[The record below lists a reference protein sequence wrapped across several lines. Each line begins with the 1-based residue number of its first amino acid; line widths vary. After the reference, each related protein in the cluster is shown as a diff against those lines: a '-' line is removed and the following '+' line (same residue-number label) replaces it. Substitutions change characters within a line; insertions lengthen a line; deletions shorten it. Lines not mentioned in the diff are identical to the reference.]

1 MLRVNCSQLQLQ
13 MLTRIDAAYRQRD
26 ATPELL
32 QSIQLEVL
40 YGSLCVIQQIFLLGD
55 NVRNRTAQ
63 IARVIARH
71 YYHYCYH
78 LSEKNMQARVVYY
91 TVVGKINARVHF

>member
-1 MLRVNCSQLQLQ
+1 MSDNVRR
-13 MLTRIDAAYRQRD
+13 TRIGAAYRQRD

-32 QSIQLEVL
+32 QSIQLEML
-40 YGSLCVIQQIFLLGD
+40 YESLCVIQQVFLLGD
-55 NVRNRTAQ
+55 DARNRTAQ

-78 LSEKNMQARVVYY
+78 LSEKKYASSSCVLYSDQQN
-91 TVVGKINARVHF
+91 